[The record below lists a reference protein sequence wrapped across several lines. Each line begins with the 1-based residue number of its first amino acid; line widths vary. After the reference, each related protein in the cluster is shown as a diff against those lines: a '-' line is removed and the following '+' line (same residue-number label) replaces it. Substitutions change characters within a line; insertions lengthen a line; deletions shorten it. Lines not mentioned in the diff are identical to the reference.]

1 MNINVDM
8 KLIHKSTI
16 ALSYIVWYRLQNVI
30 FILRVGC
37 DMNFRENAISLADK
51 LRSPEDQVN
60 YLQKNRIFITSFNC
74 LVCDIVCERVNWK
87 SGTNYFYFRCPNYLL
102 ERSIRQSVLFG
113 ENFFLKPCLV
123 LMIQSQEWYS
133 SSWQEDRD
141 AHICPNCVS
150 LTLADGYFKTSKEKK
165 TCCHIIVLYHGIFR
179 CPF

>member
-102 ERSIRQSVLFG
+102 ERSIRQSVLFREIFFKTMFG
-113 ENFFLKPCLV
+113 VDDSIARMELFFLT
-123 LMIQSQEWYS
+123 
-133 SSWQEDRD
+133 R
-141 AHICPNCVS
+141 
-150 LTLADGYFKTSKEKK
+150 
-165 TCCHIIVLYHGIFR
+165 R
-179 CPF
+179 

>member
-16 ALSYIVWYRLQNVI
+16 ALSYIVWYRLENLI

-74 LVCDIVCERVNWK
+74 LVCDIVWTGKVAETT
-87 SGTNYFYFRCPNYLL
+87 STSDAL
-102 ERSIRQSVLFG
+102 II
-113 ENFFLKPCLV
+113 FLKGALGRVFC
-123 LMIQSQEWYS
+123 SG
-133 SSWQEDRD
+133 R
-141 AHICPNCVS
+141 
-150 LTLADGYFKTSKEKK
+150 
-165 TCCHIIVLYHGIFR
+165 IF
-179 CPF
+179 F